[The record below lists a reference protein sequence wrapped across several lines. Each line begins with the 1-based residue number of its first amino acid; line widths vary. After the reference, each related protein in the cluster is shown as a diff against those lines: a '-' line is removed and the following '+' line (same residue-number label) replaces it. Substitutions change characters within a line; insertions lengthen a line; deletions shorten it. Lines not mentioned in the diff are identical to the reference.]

1 MIETQGLTK
10 FYADQPVLWDVTFQ
24 AEKGEILGFLGPNGA
39 GKTTTMRILTCY
51 LAPTRGTARVA
62 GFDIL
67 ESPLEVRRRMGYLP
81 ENVPLYEDMRV
92 NGYLEFVAE
101 VKNLTGDARRKRVG
115 EALESCGLSHVQNRI
130 VGNLSKGY
138 RQRVGLAQAL
148 LGKPEVLIL
157 DEPTVGL
164 DPQQIIE
171 IRNLIKNL
179 GGERTVILSTHIL
192 PEVEM
197 TCNRVVIINAGKVI
211 AQDTPRNLTRRLQG
225 GARIQVTVA
234 AEGARKVSA
243 LLSALPGVRHVETQP
258 PVEEGTLRFLVE
270 SDSESDLRARIA
282 QAAVQNGISLLG
294 LRGQDLSLEEIFI
307 QTISKEEVAAH
318 A

>member
-1 MIETQGLTK
+1 MGARYAPYFPAVHGFLDAPNLSSILGSLGRWRAVIMIETQGLTK

-92 NGYLEFVAE
+92 HGYLEFVAE
-101 VKNLTGDARRKRVG
+101 VKNLAGDARRKQVG
-115 EALESCGLSHVQNRI
+115 EALESCGLSQVQIRI
-130 VGNLSKGY
+130 IGNLSKGY

-148 LGKPEVLIL
+148 LGNPEVLIL

-179 GGERTVILSTHIL
+179 GG
-192 PEVEM
+192 
-197 TCNRVVIINAGKVI
+197 
-211 AQDTPRNLTRRLQG
+211 
-225 GARIQVTVA
+225 ARIQVTVA
-234 AEGARKVSA
+234 VEGAQKASA
-243 LLSALPGVRHVETQP
+243 LLAAMPGVKRVEAQP

-270 SDSESDLRARIA
+270 SDSESDLRAPIA